1 MKHFQCSDKNIYV
14 QAMKN
19 KLSNLGDFVYKLNAF
34 IFVFKTGIEQY
45 KMNGIFIQLIQIFT
59 SFYILKFRTI
69 LNSK

>member
-1 MKHFQCSDKNIYV
+1 MYV

-19 KLSNLGDFVYKLNAF
+19 KLSNFGDFVYKLNAF

-45 KMNGIFIQLIQIFT
+45 KMNGKIHST
-59 SFYILKFRTI
+59 KSNFYVLKFRTI